1 MRRCLINDCNCNE
14 RDPAPCCL
22 DCGDRDICPDRC
34 PRNDTVY
41 CVGVI
46 EDDSKRDVNEIFI
59 CGAGSKGNG
68 APDC

>member
-14 RDPAPCCL
+14 QDPAPCCL
-22 DCGDRDICPDRC
+22 DCDDHDICPDRC

-46 EDDSKRDVNEIFI
+46 DDDCKRDANEIFI
-59 CGAGSKGNG
+59 RGEGSKGDG
-68 APDC
+68 AQYC